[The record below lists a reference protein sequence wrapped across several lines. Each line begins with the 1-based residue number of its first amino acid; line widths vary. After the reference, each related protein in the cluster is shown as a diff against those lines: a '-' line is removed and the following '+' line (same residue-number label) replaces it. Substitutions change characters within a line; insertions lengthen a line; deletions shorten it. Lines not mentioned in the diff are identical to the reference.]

1 MAAKSY
7 GQITQTPYRKNKNKQ
22 KTTNMNKLM
31 TWTAVLLTASLTAS
45 TASAQRAY
53 GIDVYAGDGS
63 INWTSVSK
71 AGAHFAWTKATEGT
85 YYKDANFVA
94 NMDNGKGAGVLMG
107 AYDYCRPDL
116 YSPSTEQTYFWNFAN
131 PWITTRLSLAP
142 ALDLE
147 VFNGVVGA
155 SSYNAW
161 ASAWFSALKSNV
173 SGRGFRIFNPLIY
186 ISSCNACEL
195 SGSGGG
201 FPWLAN
207 YNGENSE
214 TGNPWSVCTSCERW
228 GSGGW
233 DVWQFTSSAKVSGVP
248 GNSAGECDE
257 DVFNGANMVGS
268 YLQIQ

>member
-31 TWTAVLLTASLTAS
+31 TWTAVLLTASLTTS

-63 INWTSVSK
+63 INWTSVSE

-85 YYKDANFVA
+85 YYKEANFVA

-107 AYDYCRPDL
+107 PHMITDVRTCLLPPPSRTYVLEFCQSLDHHPVVPGSGARFGMAMCR
-116 YSPSTEQTYFWNFAN
+116 
-131 PWITTRLSLAP
+131 AP
-142 ALDLE
+142 A
-147 VFNGVVGA
+147 
-155 SSYNAW
+155 AW
-161 ASAWFSALKSNV
+161 ATGSVPSSRNV
-173 SGRGFRIFNPLIY
+173 SAGNRTFNPLID

-201 FPWLAN
+201 FAWLAN
-207 YNGENSE
+207 YNGANSKPA
-214 TGNPWSVCTSCERW
+214 TL
-228 GSGGW
+228 
-233 DVWQFTSSAKVSGVP
+233 
-248 GNSAGECDE
+248 
-257 DVFNGANMVGS
+257 GAFAPD
-268 YLQIQ
+268 